1 MDVINMTCKN
11 CGGKIQINKDADQV
25 LCQFCGSEYLLSF
38 NEGAVSI
45 KFLSE
50 GIKKIAISTDKT
62 ASELALIRIKKEKE
76 SLVTLFGEITESLST
91 ISGKMLI
98 DSEMDRLQSGDIK
111 FEPALFRA
119 NCEKMIKREERAIF
133 GNDSY
138 LKDLKIIH
146 TELSVLEKK
155 DLELK
160 EMEKYHLGIV
170 NSK

>member
-1 MDVINMTCKN
+1 MDLFNMTCKN

-50 GIKKIAISTDKT
+50 GIKKIAVSTDKT
-62 ASELALIRIKKEKE
+62 ASELALVRIKNEKE
-76 SLVTLFGEITESLST
+76 SLITLFSEIADSLST
-91 ISGKMLI
+91 FNGKMLI
-98 DSEMDRLQSGDIK
+98 NDEMDRLQSGEIK
-111 FEPALFRA
+111 LEPALFRA

-138 LKDLKIIH
+138 LKDLRIIH
-146 TELSVLEKK
+146 ARLTVLEKK
-155 DLELK
+155 DLELN
-160 EMEKYHLGIV
+160 EMEKYHLAIV